1 MSPSALFLFVILTA
15 AVIAGG
21 LIFRAYKRDI
31 GLARAAARRGSRMVD
46 TDIGPVEYADEG
58 AGMPLLSIHGAGGG
72 HDQGLANVFDLV
84 GNGFRIIAPSRFGY
98 LRTPVPGDTSSA
110 AQADAHA
117 ALLDS
122 LKINRVIV
130 VGASAGAR
138 SAVEFA
144 IRHPGRAVAL
154 ILIVPAIY
162 APTEPVAVEGSGT
175 SVLALRLVEKGA
187 DFGWW
192 ALAKIAPPILLRF
205 LGVRSELLASASE
218 AEWARLREI
227 IGAVEPLSWRAAG
240 IRIDGKPDSHHP
252 QFEAIAAPTL
262 IISARDDLFNTLPAA
277 AFAAAAIPG
286 ARLIVYETGGHL
298 LIGRQQDVREA
309 IRVHIG
315 GQR

>member
-218 AEWARLREI
+218 AEWARQHFLNC
-227 IGAVEPLSWRAAG
+227 ATNP
-240 IRIDGKPDSHHP
+240 IR
-252 QFEAIAAPTL
+252 FT
-262 IISARDDLFNTLPAA
+262 
-277 AFAAAAIPG
+277 
-286 ARLIVYETGGHL
+286 
-298 LIGRQQDVREA
+298 
-309 IRVHIG
+309 
-315 GQR
+315 